1 MLSYLWTLKEPN
13 PEVYSEMHDK
23 RLLDFLSNLVSPL
36 DLFYSDIVEVVFEKS
51 IDFPSDIAEGCEDV
65 TFKTGV
71 FSNWLYFFCSN
82 INIEYL
88 YWK

>member
-23 RLLDFLSNLVSPL
+23 RLLDFLSNFISPL
-36 DLFYSDIVEVVFEKS
+36 DLLYSDIVEAVFEKS

-65 TFKTGV
+65 TLRTGV
-71 FSNWLYFFCSN
+71 FSNWFYFFCSN